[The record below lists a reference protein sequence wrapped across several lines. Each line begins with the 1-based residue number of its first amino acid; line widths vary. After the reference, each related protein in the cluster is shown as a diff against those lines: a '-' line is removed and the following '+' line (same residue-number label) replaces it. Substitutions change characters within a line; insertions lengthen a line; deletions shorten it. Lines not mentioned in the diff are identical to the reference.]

1 MNSPIRCEHLCKT
14 FWRVPALR
22 QISLEVPPGSIYAL
36 VGPNGAGKTTVIKL
50 LMNILQPTSG
60 HATILGVDS
69 RRLSPRE
76 FASIGYVSENQELP
90 DGMTVSYF
98 LTYLK
103 PFYPSW
109 DDALAEKLLRQ
120 FDLPPQRKLG
130 QLSRGMK
137 VKAALAS
144 SLAYRPSLIV
154 LDEPF
159 SGLDPLVR
167 DEFTGGLLERASGAT
182 VLISSHDLAEIETF
196 ASHVGYL
203 DNGRLQFS
211 EEMAALTNRF
221 RQIEITLEAPPAL
234 PSSWPQQWLRPETS
248 SALVRFVDSHFDRE
262 RTPAEISHLFPGA
275 RNMSINPM
283 PLREIFIALA
293 RTARKAA

>member
-1 MNSPIRCEHLCKT
+1 MNYPIHCEQLSKT
-14 FWRVPALR
+14 FWRVPALH
-22 QISLEVPPGSIYAL
+22 QVNLEIPENSIYVL
-36 VGPNGAGKTTVIKL
+36 IGPNGAGKTTLIKL

-60 HATILGVDS
+60 NAAILGVDS

-90 DGMTVSYF
+90 EGMTVSYF
-98 LTYLK
+98 LSYLK

-109 DDALAEKLLRQ
+109 DNSLAEELVRQ

-144 SLAYRPSLIV
+144 ALAYRPSLII

-182 VLISSHDLAEIETF
+182 VLISSHDLAEIENF

-203 DNGRLQFS
+203 DHGQLQFS
-211 EEMAALTNRF
+211 EEMITLTDRF
-221 RQIEITLEAPPAL
+221 REIEITLEAPTAL
-234 PSSWPQQWLRPETS
+234 PPDWPQQWLRPEAS

-262 RTPAEISHLFPGA
+262 RTGTEISRLFPGA
-275 RNMSINPM
+275 RNVSVNPM
-283 PLREIFIALA
+283 PLREIFVTLA
-293 RTARKAA
+293 RHSRKAA